1 MGIRYATREAV
12 KRELDFAE
20 TARNDAAVDRA
31 LAAASRDADRVCGRH
46 RGGFW
51 PEVRTRRFDF
61 PDVASPTAWRLWLDE
76 PELVSVA
83 SVTSGGVVLDP
94 ASVLARPDDGPPFD
108 RIELDRSSTSSFGL
122 GSTPQRDVTIT
133 GVWGHSLDVESA
145 GALAAAVASTTATTI
160 DVTDGAAVGVHDL
173 LTIDGERL
181 VVTGRRSITTGQT
194 LGGSGLA
201 GSSAATS
208 LAVQD
213 GTKFTPDEVLTID
226 AERVLVLDVVGNS
239 LVVKRAWD
247 GTTLA
252 GHTVGATVFA
262 SRRLVVTRG
271 ALGTT
276 AATHAQS
283 AAIVRHAWPDLVSRY
298 AIAVAAADLQAVS
311 SGMARQ
317 AGTGERAQNVS
328 GVGLEGLADRLAAA
342 HGRRTRH
349 AAV

>member
-31 LAAASRDADRVCGRH
+31 LAAASRDADRVCGRQ

-51 PEVRTRRFDF
+51 PELRTRRFDF

-76 PELVSVA
+76 PDLVRLDSI
-83 SVTSGGVVLDP
+83 TSGGVTIDP

-108 RIELDRSSTSSFGL
+108 RVELDRSSGASLGL

-133 GVWGHSLDVESA
+133 GVWGYSLDVEAA
-145 GALAAAVASTTATTI
+145 GTLAAAVSSTTATTL
-160 DVTDGAAVGVHDL
+160 DVTDGAAVGVHDV
-173 LTIDGERL
+173 LTVDDERL
-181 VVTGRRSITTGQT
+181 VVTGRRTITTTQT
-194 LGGSGLA
+194 VGGSGLA

-208 LAVQD
+208 LTVQD
-213 GTKFTPDEVLTID
+213 GTKFTPDEVLTVD
-226 AERVLVLDVVGNS
+226 AERLLVLDVAGNV

-247 GTTLA
+247 GTVLA
-252 GHTVGATVFA
+252 SHDAGATVFA

-276 AATHAQS
+276 AATHS
-283 AAIVRHAWPDLVSRY
+283 NGAAVARHAWPDLVSRY

-317 AGTGERAQNVS
+317 AGTGERSQDVT
-328 GVGLEGLADRLAAA
+328 GVGLDGLANRLAAA

-349 AAV
+349 MAV